1 MAIGPTSPCRLGS
14 RKGLRALDAGCI
26 EEFLPLNQS
35 EIYHMS
41 YIYIYICRLSV
52 DFREEKHFPEAK
64 IGHIL

>member
-41 YIYIYICRLSV
+41 YIYTFVGCR
-52 DFREEKHFPEAK
+52 
-64 IGHIL
+64 